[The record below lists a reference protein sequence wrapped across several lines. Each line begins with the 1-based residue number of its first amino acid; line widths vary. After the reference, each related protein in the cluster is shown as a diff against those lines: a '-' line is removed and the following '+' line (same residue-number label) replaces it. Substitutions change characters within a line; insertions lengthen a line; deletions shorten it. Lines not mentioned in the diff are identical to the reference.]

1 MARRKIVSVL
11 LEEIDLRELS
21 EQCLEIEELVAS
33 TLSDK
38 PQNYKIDED
47 TPFGT
52 RVADFYNVFCYPS
65 VELNSLYCA
74 IRDTFYSADIDVSK
88 KYYIQ
93 GWVNVYRDKQK
104 LDWHRHYGSKH
115 SYHGF
120 FCVKSSAGNTQ
131 YKFDDGQR
139 IKVDSKDGLLV
150 FAKSNDNFHKTS
162 KPLKDEPRI
171 TIAFDIHSYGSIQKS
186 LNSLDHWVPL

>member
-74 IRDTFYSADIDVSK
+74 IRYAFYSADIDVSK

-120 FCVKSSAGNTQ
+120 FVSNQVREILSTSSMMVNASRSTQ
-131 YKFDDGQR
+131 
-139 IKVDSKDGLLV
+139 
-150 FAKSNDNFHKTS
+150 KTDYWCLPS
-162 KPLKDEPRI
+162 QT
-171 TIAFDIHSYGSIQKS
+171 TIFTKHPDR
-186 LNSLDHWVPL
+186 VPMNRE